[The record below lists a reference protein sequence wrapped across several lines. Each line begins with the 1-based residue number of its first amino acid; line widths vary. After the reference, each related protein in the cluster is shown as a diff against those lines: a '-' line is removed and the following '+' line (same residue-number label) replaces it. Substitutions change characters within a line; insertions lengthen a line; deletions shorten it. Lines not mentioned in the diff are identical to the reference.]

1 MDFPVLYFFI
11 SLFIA
16 VVFALFCGELADRKG
31 YSRVLFS
38 ILGFFFF
45 FIITLI
51 VILVLPSKQTS

>member
-38 ILGFFFF
+38 ILGFFFI
-45 FIITLI
+45 IITLI